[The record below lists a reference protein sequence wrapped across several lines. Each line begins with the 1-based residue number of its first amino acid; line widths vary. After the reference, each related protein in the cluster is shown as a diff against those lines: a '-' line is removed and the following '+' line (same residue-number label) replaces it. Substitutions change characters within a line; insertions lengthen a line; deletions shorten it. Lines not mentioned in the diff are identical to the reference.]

1 MSPRRRGIPFVVSG
15 PSGVGKSTI
24 VRRVLEA
31 DPQVRFSISHTT
43 RAPRAGETNGVD
55 YFFVSELEFR
65 ELIAKGAFLEYAV
78 YQNHFYGTS
87 RAAVDEPTEKGFDLI
102 LEVEMQGAEQ
112 LQVRLPHAVRV
123 FIEPPSLDVLETRLR
138 DRRTET
144 EEVLRG
150 RLQRAQ
156 EELAYAKQCHHR
168 IVNDSVDKAVAA
180 LLQIIRDARR
190 ERAG

>member
-1 MSPRRRGIPFVVSG
+1 VNATRRGIPFVVSG

-31 DPQVRFSISHTT
+31 DPRVRFSISHTT
-43 RAPRAGETNGVD
+43 RAPRQGERNGVD
-55 YFFVSELEFR
+55 YFFVDETEFR
-65 ELIAKGAFLEYAV
+65 RLIAAGAFLEYAV

-87 RAAVDEPTEKGFDLI
+87 RAAVDRPTEEGFDLI

-150 RLQRAQ
+150 RLQRAR
-156 EELAYAKQCHHR
+156 EELAYANQCHHR
-168 IVNDSVDKAVAA
+168 IVNDSVDKAVDA
-180 LLQIIRDARR
+180 LLGIIRDARR
-190 ERAG
+190 EQG

>member
-1 MSPRRRGIPFVVSG
+1 VNARRGIPFVVSG

-24 VRRVLEA
+24 VRRVLQA
-31 DPQVRFSISHTT
+31 DPNVHFSVSHTT
-43 RAPRAGETNGVD
+43 RRPREGEVDGVD
-55 YFFVSELEFR
+55 YSFVDEAEFR
-65 ELIAKGAFLEYAV
+65 RLIDQNAFLEYAV

-87 RAAVDEPTEKGFDLI
+87 RTAVEGPTARGFDLV

-123 FIEPPSLDVLETRLR
+123 FIEPPSMQVLEARLR

-168 IVNDSVDKAVAA
+168 IVNDSVDKAVEQ
-180 LLQIIRDARR
+180 LLRIIHDAR
-190 ERAG
+190 ERGR

>member
-1 MSPRRRGIPFVVSG
+1 MNARRGIPFVVSG

-24 VRRVLEA
+24 VRRVLQA
-31 DPQVRFSISHTT
+31 DPNVHFSVSHTT
-43 RAPRAGETNGVD
+43 RRPREGEVDGVD
-55 YFFVSELEFR
+55 YSFVDEAEFR
-65 ELIAKGAFLEYAV
+65 RLIDQNAFLEYAV

-87 RAAVDEPTEKGFDLI
+87 RTAVEGPTARGFDLV

-123 FIEPPSLDVLETRLR
+123 FIEPPSMQVLEARLR

-168 IVNDSVDKAVAA
+168 IVNDSVDKAVEQ
-180 LLQIIRDARR
+180 LLRIIHDAR
-190 ERAG
+190 ERGR

>member
-1 MSPRRRGIPFVVSG
+1 VNARRGIPFVVSG

-24 VRRVLEA
+24 VRRVLQA
-31 DPQVRFSISHTT
+31 DPNVHFSVSHTT
-43 RAPRAGETNGVD
+43 RRPREGEVDGVD
-55 YFFVSELEFR
+55 YSFVDEAEFR
-65 ELIAKGAFLEYAV
+65 RLIDQNAFLEYAV

-87 RAAVDEPTEKGFDLI
+87 RTAVEGPTARGFDLI

-123 FIEPPSLDVLETRLR
+123 FIEPPSMQVLEARLR

-168 IVNDSVDKAVAA
+168 IVNDSVDKAVEQ
-180 LLQIIRDARR
+180 LLRIIHDAR
-190 ERAG
+190 ERGR

>member
-1 MSPRRRGIPFVVSG
+1 MNARRGIPFVVSG

-24 VRRVLEA
+24 VRRVLQA
-31 DPQVRFSISHTT
+31 DPNVHFSVSHTT
-43 RAPRAGETNGVD
+43 RRPREGEVDGVD
-55 YFFVSELEFR
+55 YSFVDEAEFR
-65 ELIAKGAFLEYAV
+65 RLIEQNAFLEYAV

-87 RAAVDEPTEKGFDLI
+87 RTAVEGPTARGFDLI

-123 FIEPPSLDVLETRLR
+123 FIEPPSMQVLEARLR

-168 IVNDSVDKAVAA
+168 IVNDSVDKAVEQ
-180 LLQIIRDARR
+180 LLRIIHDAR
-190 ERAG
+190 ERGR